1 MPQVFSPGEPET
13 RPLDPDAL
21 VYTTPQKVADLLEIG
36 PQEAVAIAADAG
48 TTGVFVTG
56 TDFRNI
62 GFAVGDTILIYS
74 DADPLGLE
82 RVITTITS
90 NINGVRLGFADSITD
105 TDYQSADNPFV
116 QNKASFTNGSTRG
129 ITYDKVKQLILRAQD
144 RIDNTTHNS
153 WRPNLVSAEYIN
165 FDTYKPY
172 RRRYYT
178 DYVGTAPLLFR
189 NVQQL
194 LRVELWQG
202 DDYREIGAAEARLKF
217 AKNTTSLSRTGGG
230 TMQNTATVYIANG
243 SGVYAKLES
252 VSLGAVGAVTHDNAK
267 FRLDLDNMSNAQT
280 LADLI
285 NKEDRVSASA
295 VEFVDNG
302 GTKFI
307 MPGSTSN
314 VAVHNEFLASAN
326 ADYGSG
332 IVKISSM
339 RDSVGGEDS
348 SIAVVDNP
356 DTNIEV
362 SQTHTETT
370 TTVSSTGDISAGTMN
385 ITVASTEGFAP
396 SGLLM
401 GNSAGD
407 VVFYEGKSGNVFI
420 NCKQIGGFGGGGG
433 TTMSSA
439 DATVTQH
446 RFAIDLQ
453 GGASSGD
460 KGRLRDFWL
469 DHEMG
474 IVYFNNSYP
483 FFEWNAIKVAYIYG
497 ERYVEQAI
505 EDVCTKMVAIELLMS
520 DDRSVL
526 IPEGTQNVD
535 LASKIQLYR
544 QDIDRT
550 LPRYIEVI
558 TFE

>member
-1 MPQVFSPGEPET
+1 MS
-13 RPLDPDAL
+13 AN
-21 VYTTPQKVADLLEIG
+21 A
-36 PQEAVAIAADAG
+36 EANA
-48 TTGVFVTG
+48 VFVTG
-56 TDFRNI
+56 ADYRNI
-62 GFAVGDTILIYS
+62 GFSVGDTLLLYS
-74 DADPLGLE
+74 DADPMGVD
-82 RVITTITS
+82 RDITAITS
-90 NINGVRLGFADSITD
+90 TASGVKLAFSSAINPGLYETTD
-105 TDYQSADNPFV
+105 NGYV
-116 QNKASFTNGSTRG
+116 QNKASFTNGSNRG
-129 ITYDKVKQLILRAQD
+129 ITYDKVKRLILRAQD
-144 RIDNTTHNS
+144 KIDNLTHNS
-153 WRPNLVSAEYIN
+153 WRPNLVAAEYIN

-178 DYVGTAPLLFR
+178 DYVGTTPLLFR
-189 NVQQL
+189 NIQQL

-202 DDYREIGAAEARLKF
+202 DDYREIGAAEARLRF

-230 TMQNTATVYIANG
+230 HMQNTASIYLANG
-243 SGVYAKLES
+243 AGVYAKLEAVY
-252 VSLGAVGAVTHDNAK
+252 VSAGGAVTHDNAK

-295 VEFVDNG
+295 VEFIDNG

-332 IVKISSM
+332 VVKITSM

-356 DTNIEV
+356 DTNIDV

-370 TTVSSTGDISAGTMN
+370 TTVSSTGDISAGTMA

-401 GNSAGD
+401 GNSIGD

-420 NCKQIGGFGGGGG
+420 NCKQIGGFAGGGG

-469 DHEMG
+469 DAEMG

-483 FFEWNAIKVAYIYG
+483 FFEWNAVKVAYIYG

-505 EDVCTKMVAIELLMS
+505 EDVCTKMVAIDVLMS
-520 DDRSVL
+520 DDRSTL
-526 IPEGTQNVD
+526 IPEGSQNVD

-550 LPRYIEVI
+550 LPRYIEVVA
-558 TFE
+558 FE